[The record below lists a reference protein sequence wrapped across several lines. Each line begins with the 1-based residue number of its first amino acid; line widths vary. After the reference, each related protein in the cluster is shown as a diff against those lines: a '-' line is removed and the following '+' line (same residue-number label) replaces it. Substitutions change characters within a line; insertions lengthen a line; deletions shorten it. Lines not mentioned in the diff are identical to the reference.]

1 MKIEHKFNYECEDE
15 ELAEEFCD
23 HDSMYQAEVL
33 NIIGVK
39 FHKWTEDHAKTA
51 VYVQMLEIA
60 EQLDDYGKWF
70 IKTLFEYM
78 GKGAEE

>member
-1 MKIEHKFNYECEDE
+1 MKIEHKFNYECEEE

-33 NIIGVK
+33 NVIGVK

-51 VYVQMLEIA
+51 VYVQMLDMA
-60 EQLDDYGKWF
+60 EQLDSYGKWF
-70 IKTLFEYM
+70 IKTLSEYM
-78 GKGAEE
+78 GEGAEE

>member
-33 NIIGVK
+33 NIIGIK

-51 VYVQMLEIA
+51 VYVQMLEMA
-60 EQLDDYGKWF
+60 EQLDGYGKWF
-70 IKTLFEYM
+70 IKTLYEYM
-78 GKGAEE
+78 GEGAEE